1 MVRFWTA
8 DGTMVLADETRLVG
22 ASFPLSKVGL
32 WLMANR
38 IFRAEVTDLQDLEKR
53 FEGGPGSL
61 LEVPTA

>member
-8 DGTMVLADETRLVG
+8 AGTMVLADETRLVG

-53 FEGGPGSL
+53 LEGGPDSL
-61 LEVPTA
+61 LEVLTA